1 MIYNN
6 EAKGLWLVPAV
17 MVTQH
22 DLTGFFIPC
31 VYYVFSDHLIYDDNK
46 SISPYSYLAPSLV

>member
-17 MVTQH
+17 IVAQH
-22 DLTGFFIPC
+22 DLTGFFMHVACQLPIPILRLQRF
-31 VYYVFSDHLIYDDNK
+31 V
-46 SISPYSYLAPSLV
+46 

>member
-31 VYYVFSDHLIYDDNK
+31 V
-46 SISPYSYLAPSLV
+46 